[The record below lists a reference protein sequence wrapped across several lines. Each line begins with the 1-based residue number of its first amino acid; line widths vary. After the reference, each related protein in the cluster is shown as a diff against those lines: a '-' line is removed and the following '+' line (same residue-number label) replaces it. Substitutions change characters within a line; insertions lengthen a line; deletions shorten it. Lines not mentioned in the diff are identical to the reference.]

1 MGKIKQGILGGFK
14 GKVGTVIGASWN
26 GIAYMRGLA
35 QSVKNPKTAAQLT
48 QRAFFKE
55 VQDLVGQLSD
65 EQLAFLFPNSVKG
78 MSRRNLLTKQLSAY
92 PLETEEGRHAD
103 LADIISLGNA
113 PTADLPDVTV
123 TADNVEDTDV
133 LKMQWDTD
141 NDWRNQHAEEYPT
154 IFVANV
160 TQKKI
165 FLINST
171 TTVGAS
177 GEAGFTVPLA
187 AYGEASDQFNGFML
201 SSGKKIV
208 LVGFGTMGVV
218 ERPARQRRNP
228 RTGKQN

>member
-35 QSVKNPKTAAQLT
+35 QSVKNPQTEAQLK

-92 PLETEEGRHAD
+92 PIETEEGKHAD

-113 PTADLPDVTV
+113 PTADLPDVSIVASRSAV
-123 TADNVEDTDV
+123 TIS
-133 LKMQWDTD
+133 WDAD
-141 NDWRNQHAEEYPT
+141 NDWRSQHADEYPT
-154 IFVANV
+154 ICVFNV

-165 FLINST
+165 FLVHST
-171 TTVGAS
+171 VTVGAS
-177 GEAGFTVPLA
+177 GSQSFSVE
-187 AYGEASDQFNGFML
+187 SDAFGIGSSEFNGFML
-201 SSGKKIV
+201 STGATTAPHF
-208 LVGFGTMGVV
+208 FGTLGVIN
-218 ERPARQRRNP
+218 RPARQRRNP
-228 RTGKQN
+228 RTGK

>member
-35 QSVKNPKTAAQLT
+35 PSHKNPKTAAQLK

-78 MSRRNLLTKQLSAY
+78 MSRRNLLTKQLSDY
-92 PLETEEGRHAD
+92 PIETEEGKHAD

-113 PTADLPDVTV
+113 PTADLPDVSIVAARSAV
-123 TADNVEDTDV
+123 TISWNADTA
-133 LKMQWDTD
+133 
-141 NDWRNQHAEEYPT
+141 WRSQHADEYPT
-154 IFVANV
+154 ICVFNV

-165 FLINST
+165 FLVHST
-171 TTVGAS
+171 VTVGAS
-177 GEAGFTVPLA
+177 GSQSFSVE
-187 AYGEASDQFNGFML
+187 SDAFGIGSSEFNGFML
-201 SSGKKIV
+201 STGATTAPHF
-208 LVGFGTMGVV
+208 FGTLGVIN
-218 ERPARQRRNP
+218 RPARQRRNP
-228 RTGKQN
+228 RTGK

>member
-35 QSVKNPKTAAQLT
+35 QSIKNPQTEAQLK
-48 QRAFFKE
+48 QRSFFKE

-92 PLETEEGRHAD
+92 PIETEEGKHAD

-113 PTADLPDVTV
+113 PTADLPDVSIVASRSAV
-123 TADNVEDTDV
+123 TISWDADNA
-133 LKMQWDTD
+133 
-141 NDWRNQHAEEYPT
+141 WRSQHADEYPT
-154 IFVANV
+154 ICVFNV

-165 FLINST
+165 FLVHST
-171 TTVGAS
+171 VTVGAS
-177 GEAGFTVPLA
+177 GSQSFSLE
-187 AYGEASDQFNGFML
+187 SDAFGIGSSEFNGFML
-201 SSGKKIV
+201 STGATTAPHF
-208 LVGFGTMGVV
+208 FGTLGVIN
-218 ERPARQRRNP
+218 RPARQRRNP
-228 RTGKQN
+228 RTGK